1 MLQAG
6 GELFEPH
13 AWCRHEG
20 ARSATLFRTSMM
32 TQNLEIRA
40 MTQQELGD
48 VAGGGNPEAI
58 ISPGDL
64 SMGLW
69 DSDTGAARTVTMFI
83 RRVWRDGALF
93 GR

>member
-1 MLQAG
+1 
-6 GELFEPH
+6 
-13 AWCRHEG
+13 
-20 ARSATLFRTSMM
+20 
-32 TQNLEIRA
+32 